1 MGHLSG
7 TRFAGQLEAAAD
19 SLSKARLRGL
29 VLSCCE
35 RYLAEHYC
43 EPLEDALAYLQA
55 LHKGDDVSGFDME
68 AIRADVD
75 EALAEFCESLNESAA
90 AVDIL
95 LTRPVMDMGAAREAI
110 EHILNAY
117 ACNEAPEDFLA
128 REDAFLC
135 AALERF

>member
-1 MGHLSG
+1 MGYLSE
-7 TRFAGQLEAAAD
+7 TRFPRHLEAAAEE
-19 SLSKARLRGL
+19 LAEGQLRRL
-29 VLSCCE
+29 VLACCA
-35 RYLAEHYC
+35 RYMAEHYC
-43 EPLEDALAYLQA
+43 EPLEEALDYLKAVQDGTDISA
-55 LHKGDDVSGFDME
+55 FDME

-75 EALAEFCESLNESAA
+75 EAMAEFCESLNESAMA
-90 AVDIL
+90 IDVL
-95 LTRPVMDMGAAREAI
+95 LTRPAIDITDACEAI